1 MLLKMLKRTRFLRI
15 EGGDVNSIGSV
26 GCGFVRVNFRE
37 ESKISVSRGRQVC
50 EDGFVIS
57 EHARLICRA
66 RRAVPPRK
74 RAERRPVRMEGRKE
88 AVSPV

>member
-1 MLLKMLKRTRFLRI
+1 MLKRSRFLRI

-37 ESKISVSRGRQVC
+37 ESRISVSRGRQVC
-50 EDGFVIS
+50 EDGFVM

-74 RAERRPVRMEGRKE
+74 RVERRPVRMEGRKE